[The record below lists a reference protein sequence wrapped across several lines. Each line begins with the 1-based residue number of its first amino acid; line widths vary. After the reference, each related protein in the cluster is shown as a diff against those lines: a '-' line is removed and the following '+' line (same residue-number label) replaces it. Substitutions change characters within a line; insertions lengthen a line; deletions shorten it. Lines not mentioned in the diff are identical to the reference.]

1 MIRGLRTALA
11 ALVVIAGTPVIAAA
25 QRHAARHPGKG
36 QARAVRLERA
46 PDSLIVTESA
56 GEVASTPTPDTLPSF
71 HSRTDS
77 LTSARTLRA
86 AVKDRALHVVVS
98 IDRHL
103 LWVIEGDD
111 TLHTAPVNVG
121 MGRLLEYGGRRWTF
135 ATPRGVRSII
145 SKTEAPKW
153 RPPDWAYAEVAREYH
168 LRLAHMPAKGA
179 VTLRDGRKLV
189 VRDSVAGLLLP
200 DGFAP
205 LPVDEHIVFDST
217 LYVPPLG
224 TINRVI
230 DGELGNYR
238 LDMGDGYL
246 LHGTASGTAKRAA
259 TTHGCVRLGDD
270 DLQWLYD
277 FVPIGTRVYIY

>member
-1 MIRGLRTALA
+1 MHRGLRTALA
-11 ALVVIAGTPVIAAA
+11 ALLVIAGIPAIAGA
-25 QRHAARHPGKG
+25 QRHAVRTPQSG

-46 PDSLIVTESA
+46 PDSAVVTESA
-56 GEVASTPTPDTLPSF
+56 GDVDIAADTLPTFRS
-71 HSRTDS
+71 HGDS

-86 AVKDRALHVVVS
+86 AIRDHALRVVVS
-98 IDRHL
+98 IDQHL
-103 LWVIEGDD
+103 LWVVEGTD
-111 TLHTAPVNVG
+111 TLHTAAVNVG

-135 ATPRGVRSII
+135 ATPRGVRTII
-145 SKTEAPKW
+145 SKTAAPKW

-168 LRLAHMPAKGA
+168 LRLAHMPERGA
-179 VTLRDGRKLV
+179 VTLHDGRKLV
-189 VRDSVAGLLLP
+189 VRDSVAGLMLP

-224 TINRVI
+224 TRNREI

-238 LDMGDGYL
+238 LDLGNGYL
-246 LHGTASGTAKRAA
+246 LHGTASGTARRAA
-259 TTHGCVRLGDD
+259 TTHGCVRLSDD

-277 FVPIGTRVYIY
+277 FVPVGTKVYIY

>member
-1 MIRGLRTALA
+1 MHHGMRTALA
-11 ALVVIAGTPVIAAA
+11 ALLVVAGMPAVASA
-25 QRHAARHPGKG
+25 QRHAARAPGKG
-36 QARAVRLERA
+36 QARAARLERA

-56 GEVASTPTPDTLPSF
+56 GEVAPVADTLPKF

-77 LTSARTLRA
+77 LMSARTLRA

-98 IDRHL
+98 IDQHL
-103 LWVIEGDD
+103 LWVIEGGD
-111 TLHTAPVNVG
+111 TLHTAAVNVG

-179 VTLRDGRKLV
+179 VTLRDGRKLT

-224 TINRVI
+224 TINREI

-238 LDMGDGYL
+238 LDMGNGYL
-246 LHGTASGTAKRAA
+246 LHGTASGTARRAA
-259 TTHGCVRLGDD
+259 TTHGCVRLSDD

-277 FVPIGTRVYIY
+277 FVPIGTKVYIY

>member
-1 MIRGLRTALA
+1 MHHGMRTALA
-11 ALVVIAGTPVIAAA
+11 ALLVVAGTPAIASA
-25 QRHAARHPGKG
+25 QRHAGRNPGKS
-36 QARAVRLERA
+36 QARVARLEHA
-46 PDSLIVTESA
+46 SDSLVVTESS
-56 GEVASTPTPDTLPSF
+56 GEVATEPDTLPRF

-77 LTSARTLRA
+77 LMSARTLRA
-86 AVKDRALHVVVS
+86 AVKDRGLHVVVS
-98 IDRHL
+98 IDQHL
-103 LWVIEGDD
+103 LWVIEGSD
-111 TLHTAPVNVG
+111 TLHTAAVNVG

-145 SKTEAPKW
+145 AKTEAPTW

-168 LRLAHMPAKGA
+168 LRLAHLPAKGA

-189 VRDSVAGLLLP
+189 VRDSVAGLLLR
-200 DGFAP
+200 DGFAA

-224 TINRVI
+224 TINREI

-238 LDMGDGYL
+238 FDMGNGYL
-246 LHGTASGTAKRAA
+246 LHGTASGTARRAA
-259 TTHGCVRLGDD
+259 TTHGCVRLSDD

-277 FVPIGTRVYIY
+277 FVPVGTKVYIY